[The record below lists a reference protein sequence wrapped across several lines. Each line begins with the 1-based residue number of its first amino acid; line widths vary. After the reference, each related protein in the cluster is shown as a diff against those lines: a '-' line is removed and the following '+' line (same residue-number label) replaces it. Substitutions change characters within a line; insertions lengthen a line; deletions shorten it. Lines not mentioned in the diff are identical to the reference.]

1 MKFVPNTVS
10 RSIGRKVLQTKKNSP
25 HIFFAAG
32 LVGVVG
38 STVLACRATLK
49 LDKTLDEIKNDV
61 INVKELGRDA
71 REDRNRTYEREYA
84 RDLGYVYGKSFYKLV
99 KLYSPSIA
107 VGGLSI
113 AALTG
118 SHVQLVRRNNALTL
132 TLAGVMKAYDEY
144 RLRVADELGE
154 ERELELYR
162 AIRDEKVEDEN
173 GKKKT
178 VKVTDPDG
186 WSPYAKI
193 FDEGSIHWQKNSEM
207 NRMYIECQQRY
218 ANHLLHA
225 RGHVLLND
233 VYDTLGFD
241 RTSAG
246 AVVGW
251 VREGDGDGYIDFGL
265 FEATSARFINGIEKC
280 IILDFNVDGV
290 VYDKI

>member
-1 MKFVPNTVS
+1 MKFIPNTVS
-10 RSIGRKVLQTKKNSP
+10 RSVGRKVLQTKKNSP

-49 LDKTLDEIKNDV
+49 LDKMLDEIKND
-61 INVKELGRDA
+61 IMNVKELGKDA
-71 REDRNRTYEREYA
+71 KEERNREYEREYV
-84 RDLGYVYGKSFYKLV
+84 RDLGYVYGKSLYKLIR
-99 KLYSPSIA
+99 LYGPSIA
-107 VGGLSI
+107 VGGASV

-118 SHVQLVRRNNALTL
+118 SHVQLSRRNNALTL

-144 RLRVADELGE
+144 RLRVAEEIGE
-154 ERELELYR
+154 DRELEIYR

-173 GKKKT
+173 GKKQL
-178 VKVTDPDG
+178 VKVTDPNG
-186 WSPYAKI
+186 WSSYAKI
-193 FDEGSIHWQKNSEM
+193 FDECSMHWQKNAEM
-207 NRMYIECQQRY
+207 NRMFIECQQRY
-218 ANHLLHA
+218 ANHVLQA

-233 VYDTLGFD
+233 VYDTLGFE

-265 FEATSARFINGIEKC
+265 FEATSARFINGIEKS